1 MYSTCK
7 GQLLQWQYFIQNL
20 EKEAKKLKVCENYF
34 IIFDIDSILVW
45 LFPLICKGTILTTGA
60 GGPYYITVGGH
71 SSAEVA
77 KSQKH
82 VINEVVSDFISQDNV
97 VNAGMVC

>member
-1 MYSTCK
+1 MK
-7 GQLLQWQYFIQNL
+7 IILLF
-20 EKEAKKLKVCENYF
+20 
-34 IIFDIDSILVW
+34 FDNDSILVW
-45 LFPLICKGTILTTGA
+45 LFLLICKGTILTTGA

-82 VINEVVSDFISQDNV
+82 VINEVVSDFISQENV
-97 VNAGMVC
+97 VWYVNLLTGLYFMHTYIILCTTSVLA